1 MPAVAATAKPSS
13 QLTHGVLALAL
24 LLSALAFLRLAA
36 AGLAARHAAPP
47 APGAPPTVRRAPAAP
62 AVFTVSYLNSSQT
75 AGPYPADFSCF
86 DANNSPLSCS
96 PSWCA
101 SSPRVTPAA
110 SVRSCEP
117 TSAQAAPLSYTS
129 LVSGT
134 SCSSCTV
141 SSDARC
147 TAASLTATFGP
158 YPSVLAAYCNDA
170 YLIMLT
176 TTAGVGTYSLD
187 QVPNPPG
194 GTDASGACKTRAASL
209 TQGWKV
215 NAWPLNPTLY
225 ASSSLSNNAGFFAGT
240 PNGDNGPLTNG
251 TTTFWLSASG
261 RVGVTLSGQEIFP
274 VFNNRA
280 LFTAENCEADACN
293 AHIGQ
298 GLGQPHL
305 HGDPFGPAGQC
316 FYSAANYTNSA
327 GAVDW
332 SVHPPLI
339 GIAEDGLWIYGRHL
353 SSSAPGAST
362 ALDVCGG
369 HAHGSLGYHYHTQ
382 ILAAFSSGSGSGTS
396 TAGLPYPQTSTG
408 PLYCYRGDLS
418 ANAWYGKKGPG
429 APGGACCGAT
439 AAQYYVRA
447 GYTLSLTAG
456 AGGASPSAAPGGG
469 TAAAASSSAL
479 SAGAIAG
486 IAIGSAAAVAAI
498 ITGAICAVRVRR
510 DAAVAAAHKPP
521 PPGISV

>member
-1 MPAVAATAKPSS
+1 MFSFSQVSSAKPSQPS
-13 QLTHGVLALAL
+13 RGALAL
-24 LLSALAFLRLAA
+24 TLSLSALTFLLLAA
-36 AGLAARHAAPP
+36 VALASRHAAPAGPPP
-47 APGAPPTVRRAPAAP
+47 AVHRAPAAP

-75 AGPYPADFSCF
+75 AGPFAADFSCF
-86 DANNSPLSCS
+86 DAGNNPLSCS

-101 SSPRVTPAA
+101 SSSRVTPAA
-110 SVRSCEP
+110 SVRSCVP
-117 TSAQAAPLSYTS
+117 TSAQAAALSYTS
-129 LVSGT
+129 LVSAI
-134 SCSSCTV
+134 SCASCTV

-147 TAASLTATFGP
+147 TAAFLAATFGP
-158 YPSVLAAYCNDA
+158 YPSVLAAYCSDA

-176 TTAGVGTYSLD
+176 TTAGAGSYFLD

-194 GTDASGACKTRAASL
+194 GTDGSGACKTRSASL

-215 NAWPLNPTLY
+215 NAFPLSPTLY
-225 ASSSLSNNAGFFAGT
+225 ATSSLSNNANFFAGT
-240 PNGDNGPLTNG
+240 PNGENGPLTNG
-251 TTTFWLSASG
+251 TTTYWLSASG

-280 LFTAENCEADACN
+280 LFTNENCESDACN

-305 HGDPFGPAGQC
+305 HGDPFGPPGQC

-353 SSSAPGAST
+353 SSAAPGAST
-362 ALDVCGG
+362 ALDSCGG
-369 HAHGSLGYHYHTQ
+369 HTHGSLGYHYHTQ
-382 ILAAFSSGSGSGTS
+382 IIPATSSGSGSGTS
-396 TAGLPYPQTSTG
+396 TVGLPYPQTSTG

-418 ANAWYGKKGPG
+418 ANAWYGKKGAG

-447 GYTLSLTAG
+447 GYTLSLTAS

-469 TAAAASSSAL
+469 TAAASVSAL

-486 IAIGSAAAVAAI
+486 IAIGSAAAAAAI
-498 ITGAICAVRVRR
+498 IAGVVCAVRSRR
-510 DAAVAAAHKPP
+510 DAAVDAVHKAP
-521 PPGISV
+521 PPGVSV